1 MRRGL
6 VYSTHS
12 GTMAATVTIPNRRF
26 FRSAEVCAIAG
37 VQPYV
42 LNSWAAEFPAL
53 DGARSKAGAR
63 VYERAQVELVL
74 RIKELVFGEA
84 LTLGAAR
91 RRLEAEQPA
100 AAAEPPDGEAVP
112 GELFGN
118 GIRPQ
123 VAAVEQELRDLL
135 EILDGEPGESAA
147 ETSGAAGE

>member
-1 MRRGL
+1 
-6 VYSTHS
+6 
-12 GTMAATVTIPNRRF
+12 MAATVTIPNRRF

-53 DGARSKAGAR
+53 DGARSKGGAR
-63 VYERAQVELVL
+63 VYERSQVELVL

-91 RRLEAEQPA
+91 RRLAAEQPA
-100 AAAEPPDGEAVP
+100 SAADQPPVEAVA
-112 GELFGN
+112 GELLDD

-135 EILDGEPGESAA
+135 ELLDRESGEAA
-147 ETSGAAGE
+147 ETSRASGE

>member
-1 MRRGL
+1 
-6 VYSTHS
+6 
-12 GTMAATVTIPNRRF
+12 MAATVTIPNRRF
-26 FRSAEVCAIAG
+26 FRSAEVCAIVG

-63 VYERAQVELVL
+63 VYERSQVELVL

-91 RRLEAEQPA
+91 RRLAAEQPA
-100 AAAEPPDGEAVP
+100 STVEPAPGEAVP
-112 GELFGN
+112 GELFGV
-118 GIRPQ
+118 GVRSR

-135 EILDGEPGESAA
+135 QLLDAGREESAPEA
-147 ETSGAAGE
+147 PGAGGE